1 MQEWNYMSHAAEREL
16 LEKGIV
22 IDHHDDGGAA
32 RKGK

>member
-22 IDHHDDGGAA
+22 IDHHEEAGNAK
-32 RKGK
+32 RK